1 MNILP
6 VSDLPNTPPPWIE
19 NTPSVNPLIVSS
31 RIRLARNI
39 RHLRFPHKLFGD
51 HKYVIFL
58 QVKEALEDMPEFPGP
73 SLVSMSDISDIKR
86 RILFERH
93 LISAE
98 MVCLGKGSGVFVDQS
113 GLTAIMVNE
122 EDHLRIHALRSGLD
136 LDSLWTRVS
145 TLERALADHLPFA
158 YSNDLGYLT
167 ACPTNVGTGMRASV
181 MLHLAG
187 LEMCDELDAVM
198 RGTQEL
204 GLTTRGAF
212 GEGSEP
218 EGGFVQISN
227 QSTLGED
234 ESTILRRLKAT
245 VKRLADAEAGIRK
258 QLIRDKT
265 TALSDAVG
273 RALGI
278 LHYARSLSTEEAFQH
293 LGTLRLGAH
302 CHLLPSIDA
311 DQLDNLLVAIQPG
324 HLRTTTRNANAD
336 HPKRDTLRATLIR
349 NRLFH
354 AK

>member
-1 MNILP
+1 MNTLP
-6 VSDLPNTPPPWIE
+6 VSDLPNTQPPWIE
-19 NTPSVNPLIVSS
+19 NTPSANPMIVSS

-51 HKYVIFL
+51 HKSIIFL
-58 QVKEALEDMPEFPGP
+58 QVKETLEDMPEFPGP
-73 SLVSMSDISDIKR
+73 SLVSMGDTSDIGR

-98 MVCLGKGSGVFVDQS
+98 MACMGKGSGVFVDQS
-113 GLTAIMVNE
+113 GLTAVMVNE
-122 EDHLRIHALRSGLD
+122 EDHLRIHTLHSGLD
-136 LDSLWTRVS
+136 LDTLWARVS
-145 TLERALADHLPFA
+145 TLERAIAEHIPFA
-158 YSNDLGYLT
+158 YNDDLGYLT

-198 RGTQEL
+198 RGAQEL

-234 ESTILRRLKAT
+234 ESTILRRLKAA
-245 VKRLADAEAGIRK
+245 VNRLTDAEAGIRG
-258 QLIRDKT
+258 QLIHDKT
-265 TALSDAVG
+265 TALRDAVG

-278 LHYARSLSTEEAFQH
+278 LRYAHSISTEEAFQH

-302 CHLLPSIDA
+302 CELLPSIEA
-311 DQLDNLLVAIQPG
+311 GQLDKLLVAIQPG
-324 HLRTTTRNANAD
+324 HLRATTRNADAGQTA
-336 HPKRDTLRATLIR
+336 RDNLRASLIR
-349 NRLFH
+349 KRLFQEP
-354 AK
+354 